1 MPTAA
6 ISYGFDFAA
15 LIVDELP
22 DAVIVASPQGRILY
36 WNPGAEAMFG
46 YGRSE
51 CVGRFTHE
59 TIVPRDGEDEER
71 QIFAKTL
78 ETGSAVFESLRRRK
92 DGSLVYVEIS
102 TKSIGADDG
111 NQLVIL
117 SQKDVTPLKVRRD
130 SVLLEARFRDLLGSV
145 SDGIVIVNATGH
157 IVFANGQV
165 ESDFGYASGEL
176 LGMPVE
182 ALMPERVRNTHVDQ
196 RLRHPERPRTS
207 TMGAG
212 LELVGL
218 RKDGTEF
225 PVQISLSPLRIEQ
238 TTVSMASIRDMS
250 EHARDQK
257 KYRDLFEN
265 APVAMFRASRF
276 PRIADS
282 NAAPRSDAG

>member
-102 TKSIGADDG
+102 TKTVGADDG

-196 RLRHPERPRTS
+196 RLRHALGEVLQLRVARRRGEAHHRQADGARLGFRGRNRRRQRHDRPAQHDEER
-207 TMGAG
+207 G
-212 LELVGL
+212 
-218 RKDGTEF
+218 
-225 PVQISLSPLRIEQ
+225 Q
-238 TTVSMASIRDMS
+238 
-250 EHARDQK
+250 
-257 KYRDLFEN
+257 
-265 APVAMFRASRF
+265 AP
-276 PRIADS
+276 PD
-282 NAAPRSDAG
+282 P